1 MHDTTQDVS
10 NTVLLDIPTDALQS
24 YCSSNGIR
32 WLALFGSG
40 LGPEF
45 DHHSDIDLLVE
56 FERNAKIGFLDLSRM
71 QRELTA
77 LFGRTV
83 DLVPRSGLK
92 AAIRDDVLRSART
105 LYAA

>member
-1 MHDTTQDVS
+1 MHDTTEDIS
-10 NTVLLDIPTDALQS
+10 NTVMLDIPMDALRS
-24 YCSSNGIR
+24 YCSNNRIK

-45 DHHSDIDLLVE
+45 DHNSDVDLLVE
-56 FERNAKIGFLDLSRM
+56 FERDARIGFLDLSRM

-92 AAIRDDVLRSART
+92 PAIRDDVLRSART